1 MKPIAAELETEMQ
14 IVKRAQ
20 QGDREAFASLYEA
33 HKQKVFALC
42 LRITRNREEAEDCT
56 QEAFMQCF
64 LRLSTFRG
72 ESALSTWLYRLT
84 VNTVL
89 MRMRGQRRM
98 PIPVETS
105 SDDGGSGNL
114 SLLNSFPVVD
124 LRLTGA
130 VDRLTL
136 RRALNKLPRGY
147 RTIFL
152 MHEVAGMAH
161 SEIARQ
167 LGCSVGTS
175 KSQLHQARAR
185 LRRFLGKPLRAPAEV
200 PPPTNQAWD
209 QAAIGAA

>member
-1 MKPIAAELETEMQ
+1 MTMRQSLDDLSEKQL
-14 IVKRAQ
+14 VRLAQ
-20 QGDREAFASLYEA
+20 LGDKQAFARLYET
-33 HKQKVFALC
+33 HKRRGYALC

-98 PIPVETS
+98 PIPVEAS
-105 SDDGGSGNL
+105 VEDGASGSL
-114 SLLNSFPVVD
+114 SLLNAFPVVD
-124 LRLTGA
+124 LHLTGA
-130 VDRLTL
+130 IDRLTL

-161 SEIARQ
+161 SDIARQ
-167 LGCSVGTS
+167 LG
-175 KSQLHQARAR
+175 
-185 LRRFLGKPLRAPAEV
+185 
-200 PPPTNQAWD
+200 
-209 QAAIGAA
+209 

>member
-1 MKPIAAELETEMQ
+1 MKPLAAELETEKE
-14 IVKRAQ
+14 IVRRAQ
-20 QGDREAFASLYEA
+20 QGDREAFASLYER

-98 PIPVETS
+98 PIPVEAS
-105 SDDGGSGNL
+105 VEDGASGSL
-114 SLLNSFPVVD
+114 SLLNAFPVVD
-124 LRLTGA
+124 LHLTGA
-130 VDRLTL
+130 IDRLTL

-185 LRRFLGKPLRAPAEV
+185 LRRFLGKPLRAPVAA
-200 PPPTNQAWD
+200 PPSNQVWD
-209 QAAIGAA
+209 QAAVGAA